1 MLQVNLIPGGR
12 SKKRKSSG
20 ASGFSLPSFSSL
32 PDRWLLAAGIALVA
46 ALGTATMLWLSTGGR
61 RAEVEVALEQ
71 AVQDSARFAD
81 LISRTSAL
89 TARRDSIFEKVGIIQ
104 EIDRDRYTWP
114 HILDEVARAVPD
126 YTWLTEVVQVQESP
140 LKFQVSGQAGNI
152 FAITVFM
159 NQLQSSPFFSGVK
172 FLSSQESIANA
183 GSVEQQAVQAFQLE
197 LEYNAVPLEELETVP
212 LFGVDERAPDT
223 AGTVAA
229 PEEN

>member
-12 SKKRKSSG
+12 AKKKKGGGMSL
-20 ASGFSLPSFSSL
+20 SLPTMSGL
-32 PDRWLLAAGIALVA
+32 PDKWILAASVAVIA
-46 ALGTATMLWLSTGGR
+46 ALSASAWLWYGNSTR
-61 RAEVEVALEQ
+61 RAELEVALDQ

-81 LISRTSAL
+81 LIARTSGL

-114 HILDEVARAVPD
+114 HILDEVARALPE
-126 YTWLTEVVQVQESP
+126 YTWLTEIVQVQEVP
-140 LKFQVSGQAGNI
+140 LKVQVSGRAGNI

-159 NQLQSSPFFSGVK
+159 NQLQASPFFSRVK

-183 GSVEQQAVQAFQLE
+183 GLASQAVQEFQLE
-197 LEYNAVPLEELETVP
+197 LDFEPVPLEELETVP
-212 LFGVDERAPDT
+212 LFGVDERANDDV
-223 AGTVAA
+223 GTRAA

>member
-12 SKKRKSSG
+12 SKKRASSG
-20 ASGFSLPSFSSL
+20 KRFSMPTLSNL
-32 PDRWLLAAGIALVA
+32 PDKWLIAAAAAVVA
-46 ALGTATMLWLSTGGR
+46 CAGAATMMWMSNGGR

-104 EIDRDRYTWP
+104 EIDRDRYVWP

-126 YTWLTEVVQVQESP
+126 YTWLTEIVQVQESP
-140 LKFQVSGQAGNI
+140 LKLQVSGRAGNI

-159 NQLQSSPFFSGVK
+159 NQLQSSPFFSGVT
-172 FLSSQESIANA
+172 FLSSQENIANP
-183 GSVEQQAVQAFQLE
+183 GTVEQQAVQEFQLE
-197 LEYNAVPLEELETVP
+197 LEYEAVPLEELETVP
-212 LFGVDERAPDT
+212 LFGVDEPAPE
-223 AGTVAA
+223 AGGTLAA